1 MTHNI
6 RGLAVIT
13 GASSGIGL
21 ELARIARS
29 EGHDLVI
36 VAENTRIED
45 AAGELRGAPG
55 AGRVEAVEADLST
68 LDGVD
73 KLYAAL
79 SGRPV
84 DLLFANAGTGL
95 GNAFLDEQVEA
106 WRRVIDTNVT
116 GTLYLLHRVANDMRR
131 RGAGRILI
139 TGSIAGHIP
148 GTFQAVYNGTKA
160 FIDSFGIALRHELDG
175 SGVSVTVLKPGAT
188 DTDFFARAGMLD
200 TKVGQAKK
208 DDPAKVA
215 RDGFDALLRGDDSIV
230 SGIKNKLQVAA
241 AGVLPDSFLAEQ
253 HRTMAEPHGG
263 TGGRNAPGRQGAA
276 AKSGAARS
284 GKSGVEPSQSGSS
297 RADTP
302 RKARSMAMTTNY
314 STPRRSAEWSGASNG
329 DSGGGMGRLAGAA
342 AVGVGVGLALAL
354 GRKVAVQAVTAA
366 SGDWMEGLKTEHK
379 IAMGVIEAL
388 EATRDDAMMK
398 RTGLM
403 ATLKHALSKHA
414 FQEENVIYPALREA
428 TRNSDAEELAHD
440 HLEIKQYLYDLDR
453 MPKNDPNWLATLRQL
468 KEVIAEHVREEE
480 DEIFPAF
487 RQRLSDEENK
497 RLTAMMNKEG
507 FKLA

>member
-1 MTHNI
+1 MPSKTP
-6 RGLAVIT
+6 GLAVVT

-29 EGHDLVI
+29 EGYDLVV
-36 VAENTRIED
+36 VAENARIDD
-45 AAGELRGAPG
+45 AARELRAG
-55 AGRVEAVEADLST
+55 AGSGQVEAIEADLAT

-73 KLYAAL
+73 RLYTAL
-79 SGRPV
+79 AGRPV
-84 DLLFANAGTGL
+84 GLLCANAGVGL
-95 GNAFLDEQVEA
+95 GQAFLDEQVEA
-106 WRRVIDTNVT
+106 WRRVIDTNIT
-116 GTLYLLHRVANDMRR
+116 GTLYLLHRFAGDMRR
-131 RGAGRILI
+131 RGTGRILI

-160 FIDSFGIALRHELDG
+160 FIDSFGVALRHELEG

-200 TKVGQAKK
+200 TKVGEAKK

-215 RDGFDALLRGDDSIV
+215 RDGWDALLRGDESIV

-241 AGVLPDSFLAEQ
+241 AGVLPDSLLAEQ
-253 HRTMAEPHGG
+253 HRAMAEPHGG
-263 TGGRNAPGRQGAA
+263 
-276 AKSGAARS
+276 KSGAEA
-284 GKSGVEPSQSGSS
+284 QSK
-297 RADTP
+297 P
-302 RKARSMAMTTNY
+302 KARSMAMTSNY
-314 STPRRSAEWSGASNG
+314 SSQRRGTEWSGASSTRTNG
-329 DSGGGMGRLAGAA
+329 DTGIGKLAGAA

-354 GRKVAVQAVTAA
+354 GRKVAVQAVTVA
-366 SGDWMEGLKTEHK
+366 SGDWFEGLKTEHK
-379 IAMGVIEAL
+379 MAMGVIEAL

-398 RTGLM
+398 RTGMM

-428 TRNSDAEELAHD
+428 TQNTDAEELAHD
-440 HLEIKQYLYDLDR
+440 HLDIKQCLYDLDR
-453 MPKNDPNWLATLRQL
+453 MPKNDPNWLPTLHRL
-468 KEVIAEHVREEE
+468 KEIIAEHVREEE
-480 DEIFPAF
+480 EDIFPAF
-487 RQRLSDEENK
+487 REQMSEEDNK

>member
-1 MTHNI
+1 MTSKT
-6 RGLAVIT
+6 RGLAVVT

-21 ELARIARS
+21 ELARIAR
-29 EGHDLVI
+29 EQGHDLVI
-36 VAENTRIED
+36 VAENSRIED
-45 AAGELRGAPG
+45 AARELRAAAG
-55 AGRVEAVEADLST
+55 AGEVEAIEADLAT

-73 KLYAAL
+73 TLYAAL
-79 SGRPV
+79 AGRPV
-84 DLLFANAGTGL
+84 DLLFANAGVGA
-95 GNAFLDEQVEA
+95 GHAFLDQQVEV
-106 WRRVIDTNVT
+106 WRRVIETNVT
-116 GTLYLLHRVANDMRR
+116 GTVYLLHRFAGDMRR
-131 RGAGRILI
+131 RGTGRILI

-160 FIDSFGIALRHELDG
+160 FIDSFGIALRHELAG
-175 SGVSVTVLKPGAT
+175 SGVTVTVLKPGAT

-200 TKVGQAKK
+200 TKVGEAKK

-215 RDGFDALLRGDDSIV
+215 RDGWDALLRGDDSIV

-241 AGVLPDSFLAEQ
+241 AGVLPEGLLAEQ
-253 HRTMAEPHGG
+253 HRAMAEPHGG
-263 TGGRNAPGRQGAA
+263 TGPGRTDNRRGASHRA
-276 AKSGAARS
+276 APRPKT
-284 GKSGVEPSQSGSS
+284 S

-302 RKARSMAMTTNY
+302 RKARSMAMNTNY
-314 STPRRSAEWSGASNG
+314 YSPRRAADWDSTAGAKANG
-329 DSGGGMGRLAGAA
+329 ATGMGTLGAV

-379 IAMGVIEAL
+379 MAMGVIEAL

-428 TRNSDAEELAHD
+428 TQNPDAEELAHD
-440 HLEIKQYLYDLDR
+440 HLEIKQCLYELDR
-453 MPKNDPNWLATLRQL
+453 MAKNDPDWLATLRRL
-468 KEVIAEHVREEE
+468 KEIIAAHVREEE
-480 DEIFPAF
+480 DDIFPAF
-487 RQRLSDEENK
+487 HQQLSEEDNK